1 MSRSSV
7 RRLGGLIL
15 GFGLAA
21 TAFGV
26 ATSGGHGPAVVRP
39 PLNAESDVQRG
50 LQIAPV
56 PLDPMGHNRALV
68 GRGSYLVNA
77 VASCA
82 DCHSCPTYEPSHNP
96 YMGGDGKFDSEHY
109 LAGGVPFGP
118 FVSANLTPDD
128 TGRPAGLTRA
138 EFVEALRTGHDPDD
152 PSQVLQVMPWPV
164 LRNMTDHDLD
174 AIYEFLGSIPH
185 AESGTECGG
194 PGE

>member
-7 RRLGGLIL
+7 RRLGGLVI

-26 ATSGGHGPAVVRP
+26 ATSSGRGPAALRP
-39 PLNAESDVQRG
+39 PANAESDVQRG
-50 LQIAPV
+50 LQISPV
-56 PLDPMGHNRALV
+56 PLDPVGRNHAMV

-82 DCHSCPTYEPSHNP
+82 DCHSCPTYEPGHNP
-96 YMGGDGKFDSEHY
+96 YLGGDGQFDGEHY

-118 FVSANLTPDD
+118 FISANLTPDAE
-128 TGRPAGLTRA
+128 GRPAGLTRD
-138 EFVEALRTGHDPDD
+138 EFVEAIRTGHDPDD
-152 PSQVLQVMPWPV
+152 ASRVLQVMPWPV
-164 LRNMTDHDLD
+164 LRNMTDRDLD
-174 AIYEFLGSIPH
+174 AIYEFLRAIPS
-185 AESGTECGG
+185 ADSGTECGG